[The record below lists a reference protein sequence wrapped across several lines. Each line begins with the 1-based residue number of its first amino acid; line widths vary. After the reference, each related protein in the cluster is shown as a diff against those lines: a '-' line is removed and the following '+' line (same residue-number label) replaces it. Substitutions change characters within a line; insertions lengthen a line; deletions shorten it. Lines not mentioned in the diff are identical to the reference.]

1 MTEKIPDLHK
11 QIELLAPAGSPEALA
26 AAIEG
31 GADAVY
37 FGATNFSARMRA
49 RNFSENELDD
59 AITLCRAHGVKSYIT
74 VNTRVRDTEILPDGK
89 NLPPLYETL
98 SGLCRADALI
108 VADLG
113 AASLIRECFPD
124 MELHA
129 STQLSGVSS
138 EDAAAL
144 KALGFSRMV
153 CPRELSLAQITTLCD
168 RSPLEIEMFI
178 HGAHCVSFSG
188 QCMLSYAM
196 GGRSGNR
203 GECAQPCR
211 LPYTVS
217 GKGGVSLS
225 QYPLSLKDMCLAS
238 HIREIL
244 LSGVT
249 SLKIEGRQKSADYV
263 WGVTKMYRKLLDGR
277 RDATAEE
284 IETLA
289 ALFSRDGFTDGYLRQ
304 SFRSMLGIRREED
317 TENSKSAESFPGLTK
332 KVPLTAHL
340 TVRRDTPVSLSLT
353 ANGYTVTAA
362 SKDIAA
368 PAKSAPLTAELAEK
382 NIGKLGGTPYV
393 LESFTADID
402 DGLFLTT
409 AQLNGLRRTALHAL
423 TGGSAGARLPA
434 LREKSAYTPPAVPLL
449 TAEFLSA
456 AQIPSEAES
465 FFDEISLPLHC
476 RTKHFGV
483 TLPEYA
489 PDGRMGQLRAALS
502 LAKPSSVIAH
512 SPAQIKLA
520 AEMGIPVSASL
531 RLNVFNSLCA
541 EEILKMGCTSVTP
554 SPELPLG
561 AIRAIRHPKS
571 VTVYG
576 RLPLMLTLRCAI
588 SDGGASCA
596 FCRAGGFAEA
606 DTVEKNHLCLAAL
619 KDRTGAS
626 FPLVG
631 MYDCTNVLYNSVPI
645 WMADKQKTLASLG
658 AARYHFLFTTETK
671 DEVRE
676 ILLAWKNGRAPADP
690 SKIRRLK

>member
-1 MTEKIPDLHK
+1 MTDKRP
-11 QIELLAPAGSPEALA
+11 ELLAPAGSPEALA

-49 RNFSENELDD
+49 RNFDDTELAD
-59 AITLCRAHGVKSYIT
+59 AVALCRAYGVKSYIT

-89 NLPPLYETL
+89 KLSPIYETL
-98 SGLCRADALI
+98 YRLNEAGADALI

-113 AASLIRECFPD
+113 VAAMIRECFPD

-153 CPRELSLAQITTLCD
+153 CPRELSIGQITSLCD

-217 GKGGVSLS
+217 GKDGVSLS

-263 WGVTKMYRKLLDGR
+263 WGVTKMYRKLLDER
-277 RDATAEE
+277 RDATKEE
-284 IETLA
+284 IEHLA
-289 ALFSRDGFTDGYLRQ
+289 GLFSRDGFTDGYAKQ
-304 SFRSMLGIRREED
+304 SFRGMLGIRREED
-317 TENSKSAESFPGLTK
+317 TENSKKAESFPGLTK
-332 KVPLTAHL
+332 KVPLAAHL
-340 TVRRDTPVSLSLT
+340 TVNADTPVSLSVT
-353 ANGYTVTAA
+353 VRGKTVTVAENGV
-362 SKDIAA
+362 IAA

-393 LESFTADID
+393 LESFTADIG

-409 AQLNGLRRTALHAL
+409 AQLNALRRAALRVLA
-423 TGGSAGARLPA
+423 GGHGGARLPA
-434 LREKSAYTPPAVPLL
+434 NREISAYTPPAAPLL
-449 TAEFLSA
+449 TAEFLSP
-456 AQIPSEAES
+456 AQIPAEAES

-476 RTKHFGV
+476 RTKNYGV

-489 PDGRMGQLRAALS
+489 PDKRMGQLRAALS

-512 SPAQIKLA
+512 SPAQIRLA
-520 AEMGIPVSASL
+520 AEMGIPASASL

-541 EEILKMGCTSVTP
+541 EEILQMGCTAVTP

-561 AIRAIRHPKS
+561 AIRAIRQPKS
-571 VTVYG
+571 VIVYG
-576 RLPLMLTLRCAI
+576 RIPLMLTLRCAI
-588 SDGGASCA
+588 SDGGAACA
-596 FCRAGGFAEA
+596 FHRAGGFAET
-606 DTVEKNHLCLAAL
+606 DTVEKNHLCLAGL
-619 KDRTGAS
+619 KDRTGVS

-658 AARYHFLFTTETK
+658 AARYHFLFTTETR
-671 DEVRE
+671 DEVAE
-676 ILLAWKNGRAPADP
+676 ILRAWRDGRSPADP